1 MVIKKTSL
9 EAYLKLP
16 PREVQNYFRKY
27 MKFFFYNLQKSQKK
41 EQTSFFVCVCDLVF
55 VTTIITLLSL
65 LIWFN
70 LEKKSH
76 SCETISYEA

>member
-1 MVIKKTSL
+1 MVIKETSL

-16 PREVQNYFRKY
+16 PREVQNYYRKY
-27 MKFFFYNLQKSQKK
+27 MKNFFLQPTKK
-41 EQTSFFVCVCDLVF
+41 AEERTDYFLCVCECDLVC

-70 LEKKSH
+70 LEKKSF
-76 SCETISYEA
+76 S